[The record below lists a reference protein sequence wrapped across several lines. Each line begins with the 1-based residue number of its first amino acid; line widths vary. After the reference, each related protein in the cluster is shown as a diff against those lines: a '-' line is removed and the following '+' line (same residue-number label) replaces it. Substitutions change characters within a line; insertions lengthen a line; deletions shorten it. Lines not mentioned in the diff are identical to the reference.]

1 MMATSWDVRQT
12 EGRLLFR
19 PVEVAQMSGLSRA
32 FIYRLIER
40 GALKSVRIGSAVRI
54 SVEEVQRLLTEGI
67 PEPD

>member
-1 MMATSWDVRQT
+1 MMATSWDVGPAENRQ
-12 EGRLLFR
+12 LYR

-54 SVEEVQRLLTEGI
+54 SVNEVQRLLTEGI
-67 PEPD
+67 PERE